1 MAEHNET
8 GKKGE
13 EIAVNFLKKKGYK
26 ILETNWRLGKNE
38 IDVIALDGKFVV
50 IAEVKTRQSNQ
61 FGEPEIA
68 VTREK
73 QKALIRSANA
83 YVRMKH
89 LDLEVR
95 FDIISIILDK
105 DVEKV
110 NHIEDAFYP
119 LIK

>member
-1 MAEHNET
+1 MAEHNDI

-13 EIAVNFLKKKGYK
+13 EIAVNFLKNKGYR
-26 ILETNWRLGKNE
+26 ILDTNWRLGRNE
-38 IDVIALDGKFVV
+38 IDIIAMDGRFIV

-83 YVRMKH
+83 YVRLKR
-89 LDLEVR
+89 LDHEVR
-95 FDIISIILDK
+95 FDIISILLTK
-105 DVEKV
+105 DGEHV
-110 NHIEDAFYP
+110 NHIADAFYP
-119 LIK
+119 LL